1 MSLDPLTVALIGFG
15 EAGTAIARGLAEGWR
30 GAPRPGDNRPRRL
43 IAIDTALDLDER
55 GRKLGDEAR
64 RLEVAIERGYTTALA
79 DADLIISAVPGEFAL
94 DAAQAAAPLLKKGAL
109 YLDLCTVTGAMAE
122 ADRAVVEGAGA
133 RHVDIAVM
141 GTFFGLGQKA
151 PMLLAGPDA
160 EIAADWMNANGFVVK
175 VLGPKPGSASSV
187 KMLRSVLVKGM
198 EALAVES
205 FVAARRQ
212 GILEEVLGC
221 FGDVDQAGLGPFLA
235 RMVETHLVHCGRRAE
250 EMTLVAQTLR
260 ETGVPPV
267 MSETTY
273 RALHRTVE
281 AGAVP
286 ADGKVRP
293 LEETLSVLADKVF
306 R

>member
-1 MSLDPLTVALIGFG
+1 MSLEPLTIALLGFG
-15 EAGTAIARGLAEGWR
+15 EAGTAIARGLAENWR
-30 GAPRPGDNRPRRL
+30 VAARPGDNRPRRL
-43 IAIDTALDLDER
+43 IAVDTALDLDAR
-55 GRKLGDEAR
+55 GRKLGEEAR
-64 RLEVAIERGYTTALA
+64 GLDVAIERGYGAALS
-79 DADLIISAVPGEFAL
+79 DADLVISAVPGEFAL
-94 DAAQAAAPLLKKGAL
+94 DAAQAAAPLLKKGAF

-122 ADRAVVEGAGA
+122 ADRATVEGAGA
-133 RHVDIAVM
+133 RFVDIAVM

-160 EIAADWMNANGFVVK
+160 AVMSDWMNANGFVVK
-175 VLGPKPGSASSV
+175 VLSPKPGAASSV
-187 KMLRSVLVKGM
+187 KMLRSVLIKGM

-273 RALHRTVE
+273 KALHRTVE

-293 LEETLSVLADKVF
+293 LEETLAVLTDKVF
-306 R
+306 G